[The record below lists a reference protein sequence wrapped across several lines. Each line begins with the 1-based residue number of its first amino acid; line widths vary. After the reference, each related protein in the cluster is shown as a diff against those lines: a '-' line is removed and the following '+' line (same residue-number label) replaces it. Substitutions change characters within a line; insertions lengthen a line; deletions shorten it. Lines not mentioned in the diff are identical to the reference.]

1 MSERTQVDDAI
12 DDAIEE
18 LIDDDTEAFHLVVAQ
33 DGGPGRTEFVE
44 SWWDGTEK
52 VQISD
57 DLAVYKNTL
66 MVSKH
71 VLNYLDRIQ
80 DEHGDDM
87 TLEDVFLSIASVLEE
102 WDVSSVNMYELIG
115 DYEQ

>member
-1 MSERTQVDDAI
+1 MSERTKVDDAI
-12 DDAIEE
+12 DDAIGE
-18 LIDDDTEAFHLVVAQ
+18 LIDDDTEAYHLVVAK
-33 DGGPGRTEFVE
+33 DGGLGKTEFVE

-52 VQISD
+52 VRVSD
-57 DLAVYKNTL
+57 DLEAYKNTL

-80 DEHGDDM
+80 DEHDDV
-87 TLEDVFLSIASVLEE
+87 TLEDAFLSIATILEE
-102 WDVSSVNMYELIG
+102 WDISAVNEYELIG